1 MTIECYGVGF
11 NYPMIHTKNLRQINV
26 SSLATKNAFRIDD
39 YLRIEFVTIKRCAI
53 ICCISY
59 RTGQRRLV
67 QEIVSIN
74 HINSDFEAK
83 ENTSAENYIELP
95 NCTNR

>member
-1 MTIECYGVGF
+1 MTTGCYGVGF
-11 NYPMIHTKNLRQINV
+11 NYPLIHTKNLRQTNVLSFASINA
-26 SSLATKNAFRIDD
+26 SRNDD
-39 YLRIEFVTIKRCAI
+39 YLKIEFVTIRRCAI

-74 HINSDFEAK
+74 HIHSDFKAK
-83 ENTSAENYIELP
+83 ENTSAGNFIKLP